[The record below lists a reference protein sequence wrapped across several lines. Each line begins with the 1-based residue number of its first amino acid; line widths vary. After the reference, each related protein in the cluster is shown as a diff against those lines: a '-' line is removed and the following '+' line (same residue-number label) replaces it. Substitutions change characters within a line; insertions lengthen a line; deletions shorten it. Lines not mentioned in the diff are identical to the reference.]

1 MFDESDDFLRSG
13 ALQVTP
19 RRRYCDSIEVVQN
32 RFLQKFRIRKPNKK
46 WEPLKDVVARRMRKT
61 TTLAES
67 VSKYH
72 RKLKRLERLAD
83 DLLLYA
89 DASNGDVSLVAA
101 GDVPIKCH
109 KFILGARTSMLR
121 RNMDVTT
128 VSLRQFSP
136 DIIRCYVR
144 YLYGATV
151 EWTFAET
158 ESIRSLAEQYGP
170 IGLSSLLVELETQ
183 GRDDGPASEVFKS
196 EGVPIETVSAEE
208 YCTVLEET
216 APSEL
221 FPFVPTTKSYSID
234 SDTSMNP
241 FREQTISPQNLVET
255 PPSSRRKF
263 ARRSIAQSNLIQS
276 GAATVDN
283 DSFFNMDDDLVLF
296 GNSTESL
303 PSTSTIATPLPAD
316 LETNPRVRDQI
327 GHHVKILKTKNI
339 TPKPDYSVMND
350 QELKEHLSQFGLR
363 AMGKKKAVA
372 TLDKIYEET
381 HPVISMSPVIS
392 KPKIPSTS
400 SLATGNKP
408 RYLGTIE
415 EVQVLEDHDILSW
428 SPKSQN
434 LEKSLLFPKTVIS
447 KPKIPSTSSLATEN
461 KRRHLDTIEEVQ
473 ILEDHDILNRSRE
486 SQNMEE
492 SMLLNPEDYGE
503 DLEADQVRSSSNS
516 KKPNKEKLPRDTESL
531 QKLFV
536 AWIRLEENSDLYL
549 KVLNLQPIPIEDIS
563 ERISVA
569 TTIIR
574 RIPKSSL
581 IEVLDRLH
589 VTFILP
595 SDGWK
600 RKHERAANRAAKKKT

>member
-350 QELKEHLSQFGLR
+350 QELKVRTFKS
-363 AMGKKKAVA
+363 VW
-372 TLDKIYEET
+372 
-381 HPVISMSPVIS
+381 S
-392 KPKIPSTS
+392 
-400 SLATGNKP
+400 P
-408 RYLGTIE
+408 RYGEEESSCNSRQNLRGNSPCNFDESCNFETENPFDKLLGYGEQTP
-415 EVQVLEDHDILSW
+415 DHDILSW